1 MMKSTAVVLLMA
13 AGFGSQSSQAF
24 PNTARPQHHHSQMLQ
39 DSPSSS
45 SEDMILSADL
55 EQAMERKNKS
65 RLNFGLKPLT
75 GPQFLELQQ
84 QIAELDHQQELVYL
98 DQQQQQQNEK
108 ALSKQSNNNFIKQL
122 FQKSLEDTCLTSF
135 DCESPKVC
143 CDLGFK
149 KMCCSNG
156 MMEVRYEY
164 AMLPVPVDMRE

>member
-1 MMKSTAVVLLMA
+1 MTSTALILLMA

-39 DSPSSS
+39 ASPSSS

-55 EQAMERKNKS
+55 QQAMERKNTS
-65 RLNFGLKPLT
+65 RLNFGLEPLT

-84 QIAELDHQQELVYL
+84 QIAELDQQQELVYL
-98 DQQQQQQNEK
+98 DQQQQHEK
-108 ALSKQSNNNFIKQL
+108 ALPKQTNNNFIKHL
-122 FQKSLEDTCLTSF
+122 FQKGLEDTCLTSF

-149 KMCCSNG
+149 KTCWFQS
-156 MMEVRYEY
+156 RWT
-164 AMLPVPVDMRE
+164 